1 MKEGICLI
9 NVPQNH
15 MQMGLMLHHTFI
27 QDNTW
32 FLRAADNVTASES
45 HTHTPEPDN
54 VKLQ

>member
-32 FLRAADNVTASES
+32 FLRAADNVTANES